1 MSFAKVFHQAE
12 KTFSI
17 LNKDALAANLQV
29 LKKLVDGLELSDLN
43 INPYIVTKAAFA
55 VRVSRKDF

>member
-17 LNKDALAANLQV
+17 LNKDALAANLTV
-29 LKKLVDGLELSDLN
+29 LKKLVDSIELSDLN
-43 INPYIVTKAAFA
+43 INPYIVTKAAFS
-55 VRVSRKDF
+55 VRVSRLSP

>member
-17 LNKDALAANLQV
+17 LNKDALAANLLV
-29 LKKLVDGLELSDLN
+29 LKKLVDALEFSDLN
-43 INPYIVTKAAFA
+43 INPYIVTKSAFA
-55 VRVSRKDF
+55 VPVSQWY

>member
-17 LNKDALAANLQV
+17 INKDALAANLLI
-29 LKKLVDGLELSDLN
+29 LKKLVDSLDISDLN
-43 INPYIVTKAAFA
+43 INPYIVTKTAFA
-55 VRVSRKDF
+55 VPVS